1 MHNTIILFIRSFI
14 ISNYIRPCECIW
26 LSLSE
31 IFILSGG
38 FLNSFSISFSSKNVW
53 VLIRLSCCS
62 WLNRISVE
70 LSVSDFFGM
79 DINGRGIWTLIC
91 KVDTT
96 FKCVWCSFILVYE
109 MSMNI
114 IVRIYIFTILG
125 LIFLSCFHLSITFI
139 Y

>member
-70 LSVSDFFGM
+70 LSVSDFFWM
-79 DINGRGIWTLIC
+79 DINGRGIWALIC

-96 FKCVWCSFILVYE
+96 FKCVRCSFILVYE
-109 MSMNI
+109 MRMNI
-114 IVRIYIFTILG
+114 VVRIYIFTIFG

>member
-1 MHNTIILFIRSFI
+1 MHNSIILFICSFI
-14 ISNYIRPCECIW
+14 ISNYIRPCKCIW

-31 IFILSGG
+31 IFVLSGG
-38 FLNSFSISFSSKNVW
+38 FLNSFSISFSSKNIW

-70 LSVSDFFGM
+70 LSFSDFFGK
-79 DINGRGIWTLIC
+79 DINGRWIWTLIC
-91 KVDTT
+91 KVDTA

-109 MSMNI
+109 MRMNI
-114 IVRIYIFTILG
+114 VVRIYIFTILG
-125 LIFLSCFHLSITFI
+125 LIFLSSFHLSITFI